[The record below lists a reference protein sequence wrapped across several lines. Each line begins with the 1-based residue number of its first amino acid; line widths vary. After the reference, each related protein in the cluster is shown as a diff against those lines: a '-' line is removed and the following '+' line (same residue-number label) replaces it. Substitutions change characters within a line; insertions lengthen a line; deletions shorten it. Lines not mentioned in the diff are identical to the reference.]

1 MLKWMLVQ
9 EAAQMPA
16 LLACF
21 AAQKGCRQRRL
32 WSGVPAAQTLAGAA
46 RRWPFALAARL
57 DSLQQ
62 NHVSLMTAG
71 RSL

>member
-21 AAQKGCRQRRL
+21 ADQKGCRQRRL

-46 RRWPFALAARL
+46 LAARP